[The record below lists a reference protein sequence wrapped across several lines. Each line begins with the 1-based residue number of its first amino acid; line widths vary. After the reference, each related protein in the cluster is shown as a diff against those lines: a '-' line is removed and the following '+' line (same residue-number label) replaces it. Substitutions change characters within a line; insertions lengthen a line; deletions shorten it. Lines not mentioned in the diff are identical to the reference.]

1 MMQQFFPSR
10 PDAQPIIYAYRE
22 PGAPQLKG
30 MLKVGYTSR
39 TIEER
44 MHEHYPTLK
53 PGDKPYEVVFTEPAM
68 RTDGTTFLDHEVHDN
83 LELNGFKRLRDKNGK
98 KTEWFH
104 CSVNDVRAAYIAVR
118 DRAENVERRTRDF
131 KMRPEQEAAVYKTET
146 YFHSI
151 EDEGGARTP
160 KFLWN
165 AKMRFGKT
173 FASYELAKRMGFKR
187 VLILTFKP
195 AVLAAWEEDLLT
207 HVDFEGWQFV
217 SRPKEPGKPDIA
229 QQYAKADK
237 SKPIVC
243 FGSFQ
248 DFLGREPRTGRIKA
262 HHEWVRDEEWDL
274 VIFDE
279 YHFGAWNE
287 HSKTLFVSEDAGE
300 DEHDTDEEG
309 FAEVGKV
316 NTGNEANE
324 GDLPITTRYYLFL
337 SGTPFRALNSGEFI
351 EEQIFNWTYSDE
363 QKCKDEWPNLSLFPE
378 YVPDEGDSNPYAPL
392 PRMVMLT
399 YQMPDEIRNVALG
412 GEYNSFDLNAFFEAT
427 GDGDAA
433 EFVLKDSVQKWL
445 DLIRGAY
452 RPSAVDDLKLGAE
465 RPALP
470 YSDTRLLRVLN
481 HTLWYLPRVN
491 SCYAMR
497 NLLMEPQNVF
507 FHDYT
512 INVCAGTEA
521 GVGMAA
527 LDKVRETM
535 EDPLHSQTIT
545 LTCGKLTT
553 GVTVK
558 PWTGIFMLTNMRSP
572 ETYFQAAFRV
582 QSPWTVENDKG
593 ETEIVKQECYVFDF
607 ALDRSLRMISDYSC
621 RLKVDE
627 NVGPEQKVGEFIGF
641 LPVLA
646 YDGSA
651 MRPVSAA
658 DILDIA
664 MAGTSA
670 TLLARRW
677 ESALLVNVDNDTL
690 RRILNNEDALNA
702 LMSIEGFRSLNADI
716 ETIIN
721 RSEAIKKAKRE
732 KEDLTPKEK
741 KEISAEE
748 KELKSKRKQI
758 QEKLIKFATR
768 IPVFMYL
775 TDYREETLKDVITQ
789 LEPGLFKK
797 VTGLTV
803 ADFELLVSLGVF
815 NDALMNDAVYK
826 FRRYEDSSL
835 RYTGVDR
842 HAGERVGLF
851 DTTLTEFEYMA
862 MAQEESMVAPNGL
875 AKPGASATRDVKS
888 ATAKNAPA
896 KPSAAKPASTKTT
909 SSKPAA
915 TRTASPSRRIDRTD
929 NRTAAKPADKPARR
943 DWIIEMLDEMELR
956 YLDKRGNQ
964 GCLWVYGAN
973 ELSPRM
979 KELELRGATFKLAA
993 GGGRATGGKP
1003 AWWLRDYPEQR
1014 KEEPKPEPTV
1024 TQEQID
1030 ELEPGDTVF
1039 HKAFG
1044 YGRIVDIDDSYIEV
1058 TFDSDNKKKKP
1069 SRKFMFP
1076 SAFFQGLLQIG

>member
-1 MMQQFFPSR
+1 MIRMSINDFFPPR
-10 PDAQPIIYAYRE
+10 TDAKPIIYAYQE
-22 PGAPQLKG
+22 PHNPELKG
-30 MLKVGYTSR
+30 LLKVGYTSR
-39 TIEER
+39 TIDER

-53 PGDKPYEVVFTEPAM
+53 PGEKPYEVVFVEPAM
-68 RTDGTTFLDHEVHDN
+68 RTDGTTFMDHDVHAN
-83 LELNGFKRLRDKNGK
+83 LEANGFYRLKDRDGK
-98 KTEWFH
+98 KTEWFR
-104 CSVNDVRAAYIAVR
+104 CAVEDVRAAYIAVR

-131 KMRPEQEAAVYKTET
+131 RMRPEQAAAVQKTEE
-146 YFHSI
+146 YFRSI
-151 EDEGGARTP
+151 EREGGARTP

-173 FASYELAKRMGFKR
+173 FATYELAKDMGFRR
-187 VLILTFKP
+187 VLVLTFKP
-195 AVLAAWEEDLLT
+195 AVQAAWEEDLTT
-207 HVDFEGWQFV
+207 HVDFEGWQFI
-217 SRPKEPGKPDIA
+217 SRPKEPGRPNIA
-229 QQYAKADK
+229 EQYEAADK
-237 SKPIVC
+237 SRPIVC

-248 DFLGREPRTGRIKA
+248 DFLGRDRSGRIKPQ
-262 HHEWVRDEEWDL
+262 HEWVREEDWDL
-274 VIFDE
+274 VVFDE

-287 HSKTLFVSEDAGE
+287 NSKTLFEQE
-300 DEHDTDEEG
+300 DEDERDTQEDIDTR
-309 FAEVGKV
+309 VGHV
-316 NTGNEANE
+316 NTGNEMDE
-324 GDLPITTRYYLFL
+324 GDLPIVTRYYLFL

-363 QKCKDEWPNLSLFPE
+363 QKAKEAWPVEHPG
-378 YVPDEGDSNPYAPL
+378 VPNPYESL

-399 YQMPDEIRNVALG
+399 YQMPDEIRRVALG
-412 GEYNSFDLNAFFEAT
+412 GEYNSFDLNAFFEAKGE
-427 GDGDAA
+427 GDEA
-433 EFVLKDSVQKWL
+433 EFVLKESVQKWL

-465 RPALP
+465 KPALP

-497 NLLMEPQNVF
+497 NLLAEPQNVF

-512 INVCAGTEA
+512 VNVCAGPEA
-521 GVGMAA
+521 GVGEAA
-527 LDKVRETM
+527 LDRVRESM
-535 EDPLHSQTIT
+535 EDPLNSQTIT

-558 PWTGIFMLTNMRSP
+558 PWTGIFMLTNMKSP

-582 QSPWTVENDKG
+582 QSPWTIKDDAGN
-593 ETEIVKQECYVFDF
+593 TEIVKRECYVFDF
-607 ALDRSLRMISDYSC
+607 ALDRSLRMVSDYSC

-627 NVGPEQKVGEFIGF
+627 NEGPEQKVGEFIDF

-690 RRILNNEDALNA
+690 RRILGNEEALRA
-702 LMSIEGFRSLNADI
+702 LMSIEGFRNLNQDI

-732 KEDLTPKEK
+732 KDSLTPKEK
-741 KEISAEE
+741 KEMTEEE

-775 TDYREETLKDVITQ
+775 TDYREQTLKDVITQ

-803 ADFELLVSLGVF
+803 KDFELLVSLGVF

-835 RYTGVDR
+835 TYAGVNR
-842 HAGERVGLF
+842 HEGERVGLF
-851 DTTLTEFEYMA
+851 DTTLSDFEYME
-862 MAQEESMVAPNGL
+862 MAQQESMVEPNGL
-875 AKPGASATRDVKS
+875 SRASS
-888 ATAKNAPA
+888 AEPARTTGETA
-896 KPSAAKPASTKTT
+896 PS
-909 SSKPAA
+909 PAA
-915 TRTASPSRRIDRTD
+915 TKPMDKIDPVSSKGVTPSASFTPRGEGD
-929 NRTAAKPADKPARR
+929 ARR
-943 DWIIEMLDEMELR
+943 DWLDDELDDAGLE
-956 YLDKRGNQ
+956 YLDKRNGN
-964 GCLWVYGAN
+964 GCLWVIDSATASALVKKLN
-973 ELSPRM
+973 ES
-979 KELELRGATFKLAA
+979 GVGFKLSSH
-993 GGGRATGGKP
+993 GGRATGGRA
-1003 AWWLRDYPEQR
+1003 AWWLKGYPE
-1014 KEEPKPEPTV
+1014 ESFDTSKPAPVV
-1024 TQEQID
+1024 TKA
-1030 ELEPGDTVF
+1030 ELDDLDLGDTVF
-1039 HKAFG
+1039 HRAFG
-1044 YGRIVDIDDSYIEV
+1044 YGQVVSLDDSNIEV
-1058 TFDSDNKKKKP
+1058 VFESDNHKKKP
-1069 SRKFMFP
+1069 SRRFVFP
-1076 SAFFQGLLQIG
+1076 GSFYQGLLKIV

>member
-1 MMQQFFPSR
+1 MPVNDFFPQR
-10 PDAQPIIYAYRE
+10 PDDRPIIYAYRE
-22 PGAPQLKG
+22 PHNQELKG
-30 MLKVGYTSR
+30 LLKVGYTSR
-39 TIEER
+39 TIDER

-53 PGDKPYEVVFTEPAM
+53 PGEKPYEVVFVEPAM
-68 RTDGTTFLDHEVHDN
+68 RSDGTAFMDHEVHAN
-83 LELNGFKRLRDKNGK
+83 LEANGFRRMRDRDGK
-98 KTEWFH
+98 KTEWFR
-104 CSVNDVRAAYIAVR
+104 CTVDDVRAAYIAVR
-118 DRAENVERRTRDF
+118 DREENVERRTRDF
-131 KMRPEQEAAVYKTET
+131 VMRPEQAAAVQKTEE
-146 YFHSI
+146 YFRSI
-151 EDEGGARTP
+151 EREGGTRTP

-173 FASYELAKRMGFKR
+173 FATYELAKDMGFSR
-187 VLILTFKP
+187 VLVLTFKP
-195 AVLAAWEEDLLT
+195 AVQAAWEEDLTT
-207 HVDFEGWQFV
+207 HVDFEGWQFI
-217 SRPKEPGKPDIA
+217 SRPKEPGKPNIA
-229 QQYAKADK
+229 EQYEAADK
-237 SKPIVC
+237 SRPIVC

-248 DFLGREPRTGRIKA
+248 DFLGRDRSGCIKPQ
-262 HHEWVRDEEWDL
+262 HEWVREEDWDL
-274 VIFDE
+274 VVFDE

-287 HSKTLFVSEDAGE
+287 NSKTLFEQE
-300 DEHDTDEEG
+300 DEDERDTQEDVDTR
-309 FAEVGKV
+309 VGHV
-316 NTGNEANE
+316 NTGNEMDE
-324 GDLPITTRYYLFL
+324 GDLPIVTRYYLFL

-363 QKCKDEWPNLSLFPE
+363 QKAKEAWPVEHPG
-378 YVPDEGDSNPYAPL
+378 VPNPYESL

-399 YQMPDEIRNVALG
+399 YQMPEEIRRVALG
-412 GEYNSFDLNAFFEAT
+412 GEYNSFDLNAFFEAR
-427 GDGDAA
+427 GEGAGA
-433 EFVLKDSVQKWL
+433 EFVLKESVQKWL

-465 RPALP
+465 KPALP

-497 NLLMEPQNVF
+497 NLLAEPQNVF

-512 INVCAGTEA
+512 VNVCAGPEA
-521 GVGMAA
+521 GVGEAA
-527 LDKVRETM
+527 LDRVRESM
-535 EDPLHSQTIT
+535 QDPLNSQTIT

-558 PWTGIFMLTNMRSP
+558 PWTGIFMLTNMKSP

-582 QSPWTVENDKG
+582 QSPWTIKDDAGN
-593 ETEIVKQECYVFDF
+593 TEIIKRECYVFDF
-607 ALDRSLRMISDYSC
+607 ALDRSLRMVSDYSC

-627 NVGPEQKVGEFIGF
+627 NEGPEQKVGEFIDF

-690 RRILNNEDALNA
+690 RRILGNEDALKA
-702 LMSIEGFRSLNADI
+702 LMNIEGFRNLNQDI

-732 KEDLTPKEK
+732 RDNLTPKEK
-741 KEISAEE
+741 KEMTAEE

-775 TDYREETLKDVITQ
+775 TDYREQTLKDVITQ

-803 ADFELLVSLGVF
+803 KDFELLVSLGVF

-835 RYTGVDR
+835 TYAGVNR
-842 HAGERVGLF
+842 HEGEGVGLF
-851 DTTLTEFEYMA
+851 DTTLSDFEYMA
-862 MAQEESMVAPNGL
+862 MAQQESMVAPNGL
-875 AKPGASATRDVKS
+875 SSQGASA
-888 ATAKNAPA
+888 KNSSGA
-896 KPSAAKPASTKTT
+896 PSAESSGASRSRPTGASCQSDSTQVGNTSNQVRTT
-909 SSKPAA
+909 G
-915 TRTASPSRRIDRTD
+915 
-929 NRTAAKPADKPARR
+929 ADIQR
-943 DWIIEMLDEMELR
+943 DWIADELDDSGTD
-956 YLDKRGNQ
+956 YVDKRPDG
-964 GCLWVYGAN
+964 GCLWVIDKTGAADAIKRLN
-973 ELSPRM
+973 GKGAGFRLS
-979 KELELRGATFKLAA
+979 LR
-993 GGGRATGGKP
+993 GGRATGGRS
-1003 AWWLRDYPEQR
+1003 AWWLKGYPE
-1014 KEEPKPEPTV
+1014 EPSETVEPTPAV
-1024 TQEQID
+1024 MET
-1030 ELEPGDTVF
+1030 ELNNLEIGDTVF

-1044 YGRIVDIDDSYIEV
+1044 YGRVVRLDDSYIEV
-1058 TFDSDNKKKKP
+1058 AFENDNHKQKP
-1069 SRKFMFP
+1069 SRRFVFP
-1076 SAFFQGLLQIG
+1076 GSFYQGLLRIG

>member
-1 MMQQFFPSR
+1 MPINDFFSPR
-10 PDAQPIIYAYRE
+10 PDATPIIYAYCE
-22 PGAPQLKG
+22 PDNYQLKG

-39 TIEER
+39 TIDER

-53 PGDKPYEVVFTEPAM
+53 PGEKPYEVVFAEPAM
-68 RTDGTTFLDHEVHDN
+68 RTDGTSFMDHEVHAN
-83 LELNGFKRLRDKNGK
+83 LEANGLRRLKDREGK
-98 KTEWFH
+98 KTEWFR
-104 CSVNDVRAAYIAVR
+104 CTVDDVKAAYLAVR
-118 DRAENVERRTRDF
+118 DRAENVERRTQDF
-131 KMRPEQEAAVYKTET
+131 KMRPEQEAAVHKTEA
-146 YFHSI
+146 YFHSV
-151 EDEGGARTP
+151 EREGGARTP

-173 FASYELAKRMGFKR
+173 FAAYELAKKMGFKR
-187 VLILTFKP
+187 VLVLTFKP
-195 AVLAAWEEDLLT
+195 AVQTAWEEDLNI
-207 HVDFEGWQFV
+207 HVDFEGWQFI
-217 SRPKEPGKPDIA
+217 SRPKDPGRPNIA
-229 QQYAKADK
+229 EQYEAADK
-237 SKPIVC
+237 GRPIVC

-248 DFLGREPRTGRIKA
+248 DFLGRDRSGRIKPQ
-262 HHEWVRDEEWDL
+262 HEWVREEDWDL

-287 HSKTLFVSEDAGE
+287 NSKTLFEPE
-300 DEHDTDEEG
+300 DEDELNTQEDIDTSLG
-309 FAEVGKV
+309 HV
-316 NTGNEANE
+316 NTGNEMDE
-324 GDLPITTRYYLFL
+324 GDLPIVTRYYLFL

-351 EEQIFNWTYSDE
+351 EEQIYNWTYSDE
-363 QKCKDEWPNLSLFPE
+363 QTAKEAWPHEHPGRPNL
-378 YVPDEGDSNPYAPL
+378 YAAL
-392 PRMVMLT
+392 PRMVLLT

-412 GEYNSFDLNAFFEAT
+412 GEYNSFDLNAFFEAK
-427 GDGDAA
+427 GEGDAA

-452 RPSAVDDLKLGAE
+452 KPSAVDDLKLGAE
-465 RPALP
+465 KPALP
-470 YSDTRLLRVLN
+470 YADTRLLRVLN

-497 NLLMEPQNVF
+497 NLLREPQNVF

-512 INVCAGTEA
+512 VNVCAGTEA

-527 LDKVRETM
+527 LDRVRETM

-553 GVTVK
+553 GMTVK

-582 QSPWTVENDKG
+582 QSPWTVKNDAGK
-593 ETEIVKQECYVFDF
+593 TEIVKQECYVFDF
-607 ALDRSLRMISDYSC
+607 ALDRSLRMVSDYSC

-627 NVGPEQKVGEFIGF
+627 NEGPEQKVGEFINF

-690 RRILNNEDALNA
+690 RRILNNEDALDA
-702 LMSIEGFRSLNADI
+702 LMSIEGFRALNSDI

-721 RSEAIKKAKRE
+721 RSGAIKKAKRE
-732 KEDLTPKEK
+732 KEELTPKEK

-748 KELKSKRKQI
+748 KELKSKRKRI

-797 VTGLTV
+797 VTGLKV
-803 ADFELLVSLGVF
+803 KDFELLVSLGVF

-835 RYTGVDR
+835 SYAGVNR
-842 HAGERVGLF
+842 HEGERVGLF
-851 DTTLTEFEYMA
+851 DTTLTDFEYMA

-875 AKPGASATRDVKS
+875 AKSSANAASTGVTTSTPRAAGKAVTKPPVSAPMAKS
-888 ATAKNAPA
+888 PKHTPAKAESDTAFVAAPA
-896 KPSAAKPASTKTT
+896 AEEAAPTKPA
-909 SSKPAA
+909 
-915 TRTASPSRRIDRTD
+915 
-929 NRTAAKPADKPARR
+929 
-943 DWIIEMLDEMELR
+943 
-956 YLDKRGNQ
+956 
-964 GCLWVYGAN
+964 
-973 ELSPRM
+973 
-979 KELELRGATFKLAA
+979 
-993 GGGRATGGKP
+993 
-1003 AWWLRDYPEQR
+1003 
-1014 KEEPKPEPTV
+1014 V
-1024 TQEQID
+1024 TQKQLD
-1030 ELEPGDTVF
+1030 ELEPGATVF

-1044 YGRIVDIDDSYIEV
+1044 YGRIVNLNDTYIEV
-1058 TFDSDNKKKKP
+1058 MFDGDDKKKKP

-1076 SAFFQGLLQIG
+1076 STFYQGLLHVI

>member
-1 MMQQFFPSR
+1 MSSSDFFPPR
-10 PDAQPIIYAYRE
+10 PDATPIIYAYCE
-22 PGAPQLKG
+22 PNNQQLKD

-53 PGDKPYEVVFTEPAM
+53 PGEVAYEVVYTAPAM
-68 RTDGTTFLDHEVHDN
+68 RTDGTSFMDHEVHEN
-83 LELNGFKRLRDKNGK
+83 LERNGHRRLRDRDGK
-98 KTEWFH
+98 KTEWFR
-104 CSVNDVRAAYIAVR
+104 CSLDDVKAAYIAVR
-118 DRAENVERRTRDF
+118 DRTDNRERRTQDF
-131 KMRPEQEAAVYKTET
+131 KMRPEQEAAVRRTEA
-146 YFHSI
+146 YFRSL
-151 EDEGGARTP
+151 EQEGSVRAP

-173 FASYELAKRMGFKR
+173 FAAYELAKYMDFKR
-187 VLILTFKP
+187 VLVLTFKP
-195 AVLAAWEEDLLT
+195 AVLSAWEDDLNT
-207 HVDFEGWQFV
+207 HVDFEGWQFI
-217 SRPKEPGKPDIA
+217 SRPKDPGKPNIA
-229 QQYAKADK
+229 EQYEAADK
-237 SKPIVC
+237 GRPIVC

-248 DFLGREPRTGRIKA
+248 DFLGRGRSGRIKPQ
-262 HHEWVRDEEWDL
+262 HEWVREEDWDL

-287 HSKTLFVSEDAGE
+287 NSKTLFDPENE
-300 DEHDTDEEG
+300 DELNTQEGIDTRLG
-309 FAEVGKV
+309 HA
-316 NTGNEANE
+316 NTGNEIDE
-324 GDLPITTRYYLFL
+324 GDLPIVTKYYLFL

-351 EEQIFNWTYSDE
+351 EEQIYNWTYSDE
-363 QKCKDEWPNLSLFPE
+363 QAAKETWPRAHP
-378 YVPDEGDSNPYAPL
+378 GDPNPYATL
-392 PRMVMLT
+392 PRMVLLT

-412 GEYNSFDLNAFFEAT
+412 GEYNSFDLNAFFEAK
-427 GDGDAA
+427 GEGEAA

-452 RPSAVDDLKLGAE
+452 KPSAVDDLKLGTE
-465 RPALP
+465 KPALP

-497 NLLMEPQNVF
+497 NLLREPQNMF

-512 INVCAGTEA
+512 VNVCAGTEA
-521 GVGMAA
+521 GVGIAA
-527 LDKVRETM
+527 LDKVRNSM

-582 QSPWTVENDKG
+582 QSPWTVKNDAEK
-593 ETEIVKQECYVFDF
+593 TEIVKQECYVFDF
-607 ALDRSLRMISDYSC
+607 ALDRSLRMVSDYSC

-627 NVGPEQKVGEFIGF
+627 KLGPEQKVGEFINF

-690 RRILNNEDALNA
+690 RRILNNKDALEA
-702 LMSIEGFRSLNADI
+702 LMNIEGFRALNSDI
-716 ETIIN
+716 ETNIN
-721 RSEAIKKAKRE
+721 RSEAIKKARRE
-732 KEDLTPKEK
+732 KEELTPKEK

-748 KELKSKRKQI
+748 KDLKSKRKQI

-803 ADFELLVSLGVF
+803 RDFELLVSLGVF
-815 NDALMNDAVYK
+815 NEALMNDAVYK

-835 RYTGVDR
+835 SYAGVNR
-842 HAGERVGLF
+842 HEGERVGLF
-851 DTTLTEFEYMA
+851 DTTLTDFEYMA
-862 MAQEESMVAPNGL
+862 IAQEESMVAPNGL
-875 AKPGASATRDVKS
+875 AKPAANAASASATRNTTS
-888 ATAKNAPA
+888 AVELSSVPEVPTTTGGAATKGYDPVPAEAEGGEPTATPSIKETIPA
-896 KPSAAKPASTKTT
+896 K
-909 SSKPAA
+909 
-915 TRTASPSRRIDRTD
+915 
-929 NRTAAKPADKPARR
+929 
-943 DWIIEMLDEMELR
+943 
-956 YLDKRGNQ
+956 
-964 GCLWVYGAN
+964 
-973 ELSPRM
+973 
-979 KELELRGATFKLAA
+979 
-993 GGGRATGGKP
+993 
-1003 AWWLRDYPEQR
+1003 
-1014 KEEPKPEPTV
+1014 PTV
-1024 TQEQID
+1024 TQEQLD
-1030 ELEPGDTVF
+1030 TLSKGDTVF

-1044 YGRIVDIDDSYIEV
+1044 YGRIVGLNDSYIEV
-1058 TFDSDNKKKKP
+1058 TFDSDNKKRKP

-1076 SAFFQGLLQIG
+1076 NAFFQGLLQVK

>member
-1 MMQQFFPSR
+1 MTGRKARTMPNTEFFPER
-10 PDAQPIIYAYRE
+10 PDAQPIIYAYCE
-22 PGAPQLKG
+22 PNNPQLKG

-39 TIEER
+39 TIDER

-53 PGDKPYEVVFTEPAM
+53 PGDKPYEVVFTAPAM
-68 RTDGTTFLDHEVHDN
+68 RTDGTTFMDHEVHEN
-83 LELNGFKRLRDKNGK
+83 LELNGRKRLRDKDGK
-98 KTEWFH
+98 KTEWFR

-118 DRAENVERRTRDF
+118 DRAENIERRTRDF
-131 KMRPEQEAAVYKTET
+131 KMRPEQEAAVHKTEA
-146 YFHSI
+146 YFRSI

-173 FASYELAKRMGFKR
+173 FAAYELAKRMGFER

-207 HVDFEGWQFV
+207 HVDFEGWQFI
-217 SRPKEPGKPDIA
+217 SRPKEPGKPDIS

-237 SKPIVC
+237 SRPIVC

-248 DFLGREPRTGRIKA
+248 DFLGREGGRNGRIKA
-262 HHEWVRDEEWDL
+262 HHAWVREEDWDL

-287 HSKTLFVSEDAGE
+287 NSQTLFVQEEE
-300 DEHDTDEEG
+300 DERDTH
-309 FAEVGKV
+309 EVDDTRLGRV
-316 NTGNEANE
+316 NTGNEVNE
-324 GDLPITTRYYLFL
+324 GDLPIFTKYYLFL

-351 EEQIFNWTYSDE
+351 EEQIYNWTYSDE
-363 QKCKDEWPNLSLFPE
+363 QSAKEAWPTEHP
-378 YVPDEGDSNPYAPL
+378 GKANPYESL

-399 YQMPDEIRNVALG
+399 YQIPEEIRKVALG
-412 GEYNSFDLNAFFEAT
+412 GEYNTFDLNAFFEAK

-433 EFVLKDSVQKWL
+433 EFVLKDYVQKWL

-452 RPSAVDDLKLGAE
+452 KPTTVDDLKLGGE
-465 RPALP
+465 RPPMP
-470 YSDTRLLRVLN
+470 YSHARLLKVLN

-491 SCYAMR
+491 ACYAMH
-497 NLLMEPQNVF
+497 NLLREPQNAF

-521 GVGMAA
+521 GIGMAA

-582 QSPWTVENDKG
+582 QSPWTVEDDAGK
-593 ETEIVKQECYVFDF
+593 TEVVKQECYVFDF
-607 ALDRSLRMISDYSC
+607 ALDRALRMVSDYSC

-627 NVGPEQKVGEFIGF
+627 NVGPEQKVGEFINF

-646 YDGSA
+646 YDGST
-651 MRPVSAA
+651 MHQVSAA
-658 DILDIA
+658 EILDMA

-690 RRILNNEDALNA
+690 RRILDNPEAMRVI
-702 LMSIEGFRSLNADI
+702 MSIEGFRALGSDII
-716 ETIIN
+716 ETIVN
-721 RSEAIKKAKRE
+721 KSEAVKKAKRE
-732 KEDLTPKEK
+732 KENLTPKEK
-741 KEISAEE
+741 RELTEEE
-748 KELKSKRKQI
+748 KEYKSKRKLV

-803 ADFELLVSLGVF
+803 QDFELLVSLGVF
-815 NDALMNDAVYK
+815 NDSRMNDAVYK

-835 RYTGVDR
+835 VYAGVNR
-842 HAGERVGLF
+842 HEGERVGLF
-851 DTTLTEFEYMA
+851 DTSLTEFEYMA

-875 AKPGASATRDVKS
+875 AAHSAGAGANRSAATRTPTPKPTAS
-888 ATAKNAPA
+888 KPSTAKPATPKPAASKAPA
-896 KPSAAKPASTKTT
+896 PSRRIERSDTRSAAKPVE
-909 SSKPAA
+909 
-915 TRTASPSRRIDRTD
+915 
-929 NRTAAKPADKPARR
+929 KPARR
-943 DWIIEMLDEMELR
+943 DWIVETLDDMGLK
-956 YLDKRGNQ
+956 YLDMRGKQ

-979 KELELRGATFKLAA
+979 KELSDRGATFKLSRN
-993 GGGRATGGKP
+993 GGRATNGRS
-1003 AWWLRDYPEQR
+1003 AWWLRDYPEQC
-1014 KEEPKPEPTV
+1014 KEETKPEPAV
-1024 TQEQID
+1024 TQEQLD

-1044 YGRIVDIDDSYIEV
+1044 YGRIIDIDDSYIEV

>member
-1 MMQQFFPSR
+1 MADDFFPPR
-10 PDAQPIIYAYRE
+10 PDAQPIIYAYCE
-22 PGAPQLKG
+22 PKNSELKG
-30 MLKVGYTSR
+30 LLKVGYTSR
-39 TIEER
+39 AIEER

-53 PGDKPYEVVFTEPAM
+53 PGEKPYEVVFVEPAM
-68 RTDGTTFLDHEVHDN
+68 RTDGTTFMDHDVHAN
-83 LELNGFKRLRDKNGK
+83 LEANGFHRLKDRDGK
-98 KTEWFH
+98 KTEWFR
-104 CSVNDVRAAYIAVR
+104 CTVDDVMAAYIAVR
-118 DRAENVERRTRDF
+118 DRAANVERRTRDF
-131 KMRPEQEAAVYKTET
+131 VMRPEQAAAVQKTEE
-146 YFHSI
+146 YFRSI
-151 EDEGGARTP
+151 EREGGAHTP

-173 FASYELAKRMGFKR
+173 FATYELAKDMGFSR
-187 VLILTFKP
+187 VLVLTFKP
-195 AVLAAWEEDLLT
+195 AVQAAWEEDLTT

-217 SRPKEPGKPDIA
+217 SRPKEPGEPDIA
-229 QQYAKADK
+229 AQYEAADK
-237 SKPIVC
+237 DRPIVC

-248 DFLGREPRTGRIKA
+248 DFLGREKRTGRIKPQ
-262 HHEWVRDEEWDL
+262 HEWVREEDWDL
-274 VIFDE
+274 VVFDE

-287 HSKTLFVSEDAGE
+287 NSKTLFEPE
-300 DEHDTDEEG
+300 DEDERNTQEDVDTR
-309 FAEVGKV
+309 VGHV
-316 NTGNEANE
+316 NTGNEIDE
-324 GDLPITTRYYLFL
+324 GDLPIVTRYYLFL

-363 QKCKDEWPNLSLFPE
+363 QKAKEAWPGEHPG
-378 YVPDEGDSNPYAPL
+378 VPNPYESL

-399 YQMPDEIRNVALG
+399 YQMPEEIRRVALG
-412 GEYNSFDLNAFFEAT
+412 GEYNSFDLNAFFEARGE
-427 GDGDAA
+427 GDEA
-433 EFVLKDSVQKWL
+433 EFVLKESVQKWL

-465 RPALP
+465 KPALP

-497 NLLMEPQNVF
+497 NLLAEPQNVF
-507 FHDYT
+507 FHDYAV
-512 INVCAGTEA
+512 NVCAGPEA
-521 GVGMAA
+521 GVGEAA
-527 LDKVRETM
+527 LDRVRESM
-535 EDPLHSQTIT
+535 EDPLNSQTIT

-558 PWTGIFMLTNMRSP
+558 PWTGIFMLTNMKSP

-582 QSPWTVENDKG
+582 QSPWTIKDDAGN
-593 ETEIVKQECYVFDF
+593 TAIVKRECYVFDF
-607 ALDRSLRMISDYSC
+607 ALDRSLRMVSDYSC

-627 NVGPEQKVGEFIGF
+627 NEGPEQKVGEFINF

-690 RRILNNEDALNA
+690 RRILANDDAMRA
-702 LMSIEGFRSLNADI
+702 LMSIEGFRNLNQDI

-732 KEDLTPKEK
+732 KEDITPREK
-741 KEISAEE
+741 REMTAEE
-748 KELKSKRKQI
+748 KDLKRKRKQI

-775 TDYREETLKDVITQ
+775 TDYREQTLKDVITQ

-803 ADFELLVSLGVF
+803 KDFELLVSLGVF

-835 RYTGVDR
+835 TYTGVDM

-851 DTTLTEFEYMA
+851 DTTLSDYEYME

-875 AKPGASATRDVKS
+875 AKTATVQRESD
-888 ATAKNAPA
+888 
-896 KPSAAKPASTKTT
+896 
-909 SSKPAA
+909 
-915 TRTASPSRRIDRTD
+915 RRCV
-929 NRTAAKPADKPARR
+929 RR
-943 DWIIEMLDEMELR
+943 DDAPTSKGNHGRGSDKETTRERKVSDKSETRKDWVVEELGEAKIMFV
-956 YLDKRGNQ
+956 DKRPSD
-964 GCLWVYGAN
+964 GCLWAIGGA
-973 ELSPRM
+973 
-979 KELELRGATFKLAA
+979 ELRNSVSRLAGLGAEFRFSSHGSK
-993 GGGRATGGKP
+993 ATDGKP
-1003 AWWLRDYPEQR
+1003 AWWLRGYPDKIIER
-1014 KEEPKPEPTV
+1014 EPRRPAI
-1024 TQEQID
+1024 TQEQLDGIGV
-1030 ELEPGDTVF
+1030 GDTVF

-1044 YGRIVDIDDSYIEV
+1044 SGRVIDMDDSIIEV
-1058 TFDSDNKKKKP
+1058 AFINDSKRKP

-1076 SAFFQGLLQIG
+1076 SAFFQGLLQMGEEWTANH

>member
-1 MMQQFFPSR
+1 MEIRNFFPQR
-10 PDAQPIIYAYRE
+10 PDAEPVIYAYGE
-22 PGAPQLKG
+22 PHNPELKG
-30 MLKVGYTSR
+30 LLKVGYTSR

-53 PGDKPYEVVFTEPAM
+53 PGEKPYEVVFVEPAM
-68 RTDGTTFLDHEVHDN
+68 RTDGTTFMDHDVHAN
-83 LELNGFKRLRDKNGK
+83 LEANGFRRLKDRDGK
-98 KTEWFH
+98 KTEWFR
-104 CSVNDVRAAYIAVR
+104 CTVDDVRAAYIAVR

-131 KMRPEQEAAVYKTET
+131 RMRPEQEAAVQKTEE
-146 YFHSI
+146 YFRSI
-151 EDEGGARTP
+151 EREGGARTP

-173 FASYELAKRMGFKR
+173 FATYELAKDMGFSR
-187 VLILTFKP
+187 VLVLTFKP
-195 AVLAAWEEDLLT
+195 AVQAAWEEDLAT
-207 HVDFEGWQFV
+207 HVDFEGWQFI
-217 SRPKEPGKPDIA
+217 SRPKEPDRPNIA
-229 QQYAKADK
+229 EQYEAADK
-237 SKPIVC
+237 SRPIVC

-248 DFLGREPRTGRIKA
+248 DFLGRDRSGRIKPQ
-262 HHEWVRDEEWDL
+262 HEWVREEDWDL
-274 VIFDE
+274 VVFDE

-287 HSKTLFVSEDAGE
+287 NSKTLFEQE
-300 DEHDTDEEG
+300 DEDERDTQEDVDTR
-309 FAEVGKV
+309 VGHV
-316 NTGNEANE
+316 NTGNEMDE
-324 GDLPITTRYYLFL
+324 GDLPIVTRYYLFL

-363 QKCKDEWPNLSLFPE
+363 QKAKETWPVEHPG
-378 YVPDEGDSNPYAPL
+378 VPNPYESL

-399 YQMPDEIRNVALG
+399 YQMPEEIRRVALG
-412 GEYNSFDLNAFFEAT
+412 GEYNSFDLNAFFEARGEGT
-427 GDGDAA
+427 GA
-433 EFVLKDSVQKWL
+433 EFVLKESVQKWL

-465 RPALP
+465 KPALP

-497 NLLMEPQNVF
+497 NLLAEPQNVF

-512 INVCAGTEA
+512 VNVCAGPEA
-521 GVGMAA
+521 GVGEAA
-527 LDKVRETM
+527 LDRVRESM
-535 EDPLHSQTIT
+535 EDPLNSQTIT

-558 PWTGIFMLTNMRSP
+558 PWTGIFMLTNMKSP

-582 QSPWTVENDKG
+582 QSPWTMKDDAGN
-593 ETEIVKQECYVFDF
+593 TEIVKRECYVFDF
-607 ALDRSLRMISDYSC
+607 ALDRSLRMVSDYSC

-627 NVGPEQKVGEFIGF
+627 NEGPEQKVGEFIDF

-651 MRPVSAA
+651 MRPVSAT

-690 RRILNNEDALNA
+690 RRILGNEDALKA
-702 LMSIEGFRSLNADI
+702 LMSIEGFRNLNQDI

-732 KEDLTPKEK
+732 RDNLTPKEK
-741 KEISAEE
+741 KEMTAEE
-748 KELKSKRKQI
+748 KELRSKRKQI

-775 TDYREETLKDVITQ
+775 TDYREQTLKDVITQ

-803 ADFELLVSLGVF
+803 KDFELLVSLGVF

-835 RYTGVDR
+835 TYTGIDK

-851 DTTLTEFEYMA
+851 DTTLSDYEYMA

-875 AKPGASATRDVKS
+875 SKRDPLVAGKSEGHKTKAAEAAAAAKPVGAPAPAAAPTPIAGGASASFTPR
-888 ATAKNAPA
+888 
-896 KPSAAKPASTKTT
+896 KP
-909 SSKPAA
+909 
-915 TRTASPSRRIDRTD
+915 TD
-929 NRTAAKPADKPARR
+929 ARR
-943 DWIIEMLDEMELR
+943 DWLDDELDDAGLE
-956 YLDKRGNQ
+956 YLDKRHGD
-964 GCLWVYGAN
+964 GCLWVID
-973 ELSPRM
+973 
-979 KELELRGATFKLAA
+979 AA
-993 GGGRATGGKP
+993 GAADAVKRLNGKGAGFQLSQRGDKATGHRA
-1003 AWWLRDYPEQR
+1003 AWWLKSWPEERDEAA
-1014 KEEPKPEPTV
+1014 EASSLATESEL
-1024 TQEQID
+1024 D
-1030 ELEPGDTVF
+1030 SLEPGDSVF

-1044 YGRIVDIDDSYIEV
+1044 YGRIVDMDGSYVEVAFDNDDH
-1058 TFDSDNKKKKP
+1058 KKKS

-1076 SAFFQGLLQIG
+1076 GAFYQGLLTIG

>member
-1 MMQQFFPSR
+1 MPTKDFFPPR
-10 PDAQPIIYAYRE
+10 PDAKPIIYAYRE
-22 PGAPQLKG
+22 PNNPELKG
-30 MLKVGYTSR
+30 LLKVGYTSR
-39 TIEER
+39 TIDER

-53 PGDKPYEVVFTEPAM
+53 PGEKPYEVVFTEPAM
-68 RTDGTTFLDHEVHDN
+68 RTDGTVFMDHEVHAN
-83 LELNGFKRLRDKNGK
+83 LEANGFRRLRDRDGK

-104 CSVNDVRAAYIAVR
+104 CTVDDVRAAYIAVR
-118 DRAENVERRTRDF
+118 DRTENAERRTQDF
-131 KMRPEQEAAVYKTET
+131 KMRPEQEAAVHKTEA
-146 YFHSI
+146 YFRSV
-151 EDEGGARTP
+151 EREGGTRTP

-173 FASYELAKRMGFKR
+173 FAAYELAKDMGFKR
-187 VLILTFKP
+187 VLVLTFKP
-195 AVLAAWEEDLLT
+195 AVQTAWEEDLTT
-207 HVDFEGWQFV
+207 HVDFEGWQFI
-217 SRPKEPGKPDIA
+217 SRPKEPGRPDIA
-229 QQYAKADK
+229 AQYEAADK
-237 SKPIVC
+237 DRPIVC

-248 DFLGREPRTGRIKA
+248 DFLGRDRSGRIKPQ
-262 HHEWVRDEEWDL
+262 HEWVREEDWDL

-287 HSKTLFVSEDAGE
+287 NSKTLFEQENE
-300 DEHDTDEEG
+300 DERDTQEDMDTS
-309 FAEVGKV
+309 VGHV
-316 NTGNEANE
+316 NTGNEMDE
-324 GDLPITTRYYLFL
+324 GDLPIVTRYYLFL

-351 EEQIFNWTYSDE
+351 EEQIYNWTYSDE
-363 QKCKDEWPNLSLFPE
+363 QKAKEAWPREHPGK
-378 YVPDEGDSNPYAPL
+378 PNPYASL

-399 YQMPDEIRNVALG
+399 YQMPEEIRKVALG
-412 GEYNSFDLNAFFEAT
+412 GEYNSFDLNAFFEAKGE
-427 GDGDAA
+427 GDGA
-433 EFVLKDSVQKWL
+433 EFVLKESVQKWL

-452 RPSAVDDLKLGAE
+452 KPSAVDDLKLGSE
-465 RPALP
+465 KPALP

-497 NLLMEPQNVF
+497 NLLRESQNVF
-507 FHDYT
+507 FRDYT
-512 INVCAGTEA
+512 VNVCAGSEA
-521 GVGMAA
+521 GIGAAA
-527 LDKVRETM
+527 LDKVRESM
-535 EDPLHSQTIT
+535 EDPLNSRTIT

-558 PWTGIFMLTNMRSP
+558 PWCGIFMLTNMKSP

-582 QSPWTVENDKG
+582 QSPWTVNNDAG
-593 ETEIVKQECYVFDF
+593 ETEIVKKECYVFDF
-607 ALDRSLRMISDYSC
+607 ALDRSLRMVSDYSC

-627 NVGPEQKVGEFIGF
+627 NQGPEQKVGEFINF

-690 RRILNNEDALNA
+690 RRILANDDAMRA
-702 LMSIEGFRSLNADI
+702 LMSIEGFRNLNEDI

-721 RSEAIKKAKRE
+721 RSEAIKKAKRG
-732 KEDLTPKEK
+732 KGDLTPKEK
-741 KEISAEE
+741 KEISEEE

-775 TDYREETLKDVITQ
+775 TDYREQTLKDVITQ

-803 ADFELLVSLGVF
+803 KDFELLVSLGVF
-815 NDALMNDAVYK
+815 NDGLMNDAVYK

-835 RYTGVDR
+835 TYTGIDK
-842 HAGERVGLF
+842 HKGERVGLF
-851 DTTLTEFEYMA
+851 DTTLSDFEYMA

-875 AKPGASATRDVKS
+875 ARPTKSAASASGAPRVSRAAGNSVVKPSAGTPPATDPITKSHESEPSMSENTHTS
-888 ATAKNAPA
+888 ATTPAAEAVTPA
-896 KPSAAKPASTKTT
+896 KPAV
-909 SSKPAA
+909 
-915 TRTASPSRRIDRTD
+915 TR
-929 NRTAAKPADKPARR
+929 
-943 DWIIEMLDEMELR
+943 EQLD
-956 YLDKRGNQ
+956 
-964 GCLWVYGAN
+964 A
-973 ELSPRM
+973 LS
-979 KELELRGATFKLAA
+979 E
-993 GGGRATGGKP
+993 
-1003 AWWLRDYPEQR
+1003 
-1014 KEEPKPEPTV
+1014 
-1024 TQEQID
+1024 
-1030 ELEPGDTVF
+1030 GDTVF

-1044 YGRIVDIDDSYIEV
+1044 YGHIVNLNDSYIDV
-1058 TFDSDNKKKKP
+1058 TFDSDDKKKKP

-1076 SAFFQGLLQIG
+1076 GVFYQGLLRIG

>member
-1 MMQQFFPSR
+1 MPVNDFFPSR
-10 PDAQPIIYAYRE
+10 PDSQPIIYAYRE
-22 PGAPQLKG
+22 PHNRELKSL
-30 MLKVGYTSR
+30 LKVGYTSR
-39 TIEER
+39 TIDER

-53 PGDKPYEVVFTEPAM
+53 PGEKPYEVVFVEPAM
-68 RTDGTTFLDHEVHDN
+68 RSDGTAFMDHEVHAN
-83 LELNGFKRLRDKNGK
+83 LEANGFRRMRDRDGK
-98 KTEWFH
+98 KTEWFR
-104 CSVNDVRAAYIAVR
+104 CTVDDVRAAYIAVR

-131 KMRPEQEAAVYKTET
+131 VMRPEQAAAVQKTEE
-146 YFHSI
+146 YFRSI
-151 EDEGGARTP
+151 EREGGTRTP

-173 FASYELAKRMGFKR
+173 FATYELVKDMGFSR
-187 VLILTFKP
+187 VLVLTFKP
-195 AVLAAWEEDLLT
+195 AVQAAWEEDLTT
-207 HVDFEGWQFV
+207 HVDFEGWQFI
-217 SRPKEPGKPDIA
+217 SRPKEPGRPNIA
-229 QQYAKADK
+229 EQYEAADK
-237 SKPIVC
+237 SRPIVC

-248 DFLGREPRTGRIKA
+248 DFLGRDRSGCIKPQ
-262 HHEWVRDEEWDL
+262 HEWVREEDWDL
-274 VIFDE
+274 VVFDE

-287 HSKTLFVSEDAGE
+287 NSKTLFEQE
-300 DEHDTDEEG
+300 DEDERDTQEDVDTR
-309 FAEVGKV
+309 VGHV
-316 NTGNEANE
+316 NTGNEMDE
-324 GDLPITTRYYLFL
+324 GDLPIVTRYYLFL

-363 QKCKDEWPNLSLFPE
+363 QKAKEAWPVEHPG
-378 YVPDEGDSNPYAPL
+378 VPNPYESL

-399 YQMPDEIRNVALG
+399 YQMPEEIRRVALG
-412 GEYNSFDLNAFFEAT
+412 GEYNSFDLNAFFEAR
-427 GDGDAA
+427 GEGAGA
-433 EFVLKDSVQKWL
+433 EFVLKESVQKWL

-465 RPALP
+465 KPALP

-497 NLLMEPQNVF
+497 NLLAEPQNVF

-512 INVCAGTEA
+512 VNVCAGPEA
-521 GVGMAA
+521 GVGEAA
-527 LDKVRETM
+527 LDRVRESM
-535 EDPLHSQTIT
+535 EDPLNSQTIT

-558 PWTGIFMLTNMRSP
+558 PWTGIFMLTNMKSP

-582 QSPWTVENDKG
+582 QSPWTIKDDAGN
-593 ETEIVKQECYVFDF
+593 TEIVKRECYVFDF
-607 ALDRSLRMISDYSC
+607 ALDRSLRMVSDYSC

-627 NVGPEQKVGEFIGF
+627 NEGPEQKVGEFIDF

-690 RRILNNEDALNA
+690 RRILGNEDALKA
-702 LMSIEGFRSLNADI
+702 LMNIEGFRNLNQDI

-732 KEDLTPKEK
+732 KDGLTSKEK
-741 KEISAEE
+741 KEMTAEE

-775 TDYREETLKDVITQ
+775 TDYREQTLKDVITQ

-803 ADFELLVSLGVF
+803 KDFELLVSLGVF

-835 RYTGVDR
+835 TYAGVNR
-842 HAGERVGLF
+842 HEGERVGLF
-851 DTTLTEFEYMA
+851 DTTLSDFEYMA
-862 MAQEESMVAPNGL
+862 MAQQESMVAPNGL
-875 AKPGASATRDVKS
+875 SSQGASA
-888 ATAKNAPA
+888 KNSSGAPRA
-896 KPSAAKPASTKTT
+896 ESSGASRSRPTGASRQSDSTQVGNT
-909 SSKPAA
+909 SNQG
-915 TRTASPSRRIDRTD
+915 RITG
-929 NRTAAKPADKPARR
+929 ADIRR
-943 DWIIEMLDEMELR
+943 DWIADELDDSGTE
-956 YLDKRGNQ
+956 YVDKRPDG
-964 GCLWVYGAN
+964 GCLWVIDKTGSADAVKRLNGKGAGFQ
-973 ELSPRM
+973 LSQH
-979 KELELRGATFKLAA
+979 
-993 GGGRATGGKP
+993 GGRATGGRS
-1003 AWWLRDYPEQR
+1003 AWWLKGYPE
-1014 KEEPKPEPTV
+1014 ESSAIIEPTSIV
-1024 TQEQID
+1024 TKF
-1030 ELEPGDTVF
+1030 ELDNLEIGDPVF

-1044 YGRIVDIDDSYIEV
+1044 YGRVVRLDDSYIEV
-1058 TFDSDNKKKKP
+1058 AFENDNHKQK
-1069 SRKFMFP
+1069 SRKFVFP
-1076 SAFFQGLLQIG
+1076 GSFYQGLLRVV

>member
-1 MMQQFFPSR
+1 MSINDFFPPR
-10 PDAQPIIYAYRE
+10 TDAKPIIYAYCE
-22 PGAPQLKG
+22 PKNSELKG
-30 MLKVGYTSR
+30 LLKVGYTSR

-53 PGDKPYEVVFTEPAM
+53 PGEKPYEVVFVEPAM
-68 RTDGTTFLDHEVHDN
+68 RTDGTTFMDHDVHAN
-83 LELNGFKRLRDKNGK
+83 LEANGFRRLKDNSGK
-98 KTEWFH
+98 KTEWFR
-104 CSVNDVRAAYIAVR
+104 CTVEDVRAAYIAVR

-131 KMRPEQEAAVYKTET
+131 RMRPEQAAAVEKTEV
-146 YFHSI
+146 YFRSI
-151 EDEGGARTP
+151 EREGGTRTP

-173 FASYELAKRMGFKR
+173 FATYELAKDMGFRR
-187 VLILTFKP
+187 VLVLTFKP
-195 AVLAAWEEDLLT
+195 AVQAAWEEDLTT
-207 HVDFEGWQFV
+207 HVDFEGWQFI
-217 SRPKEPGKPDIA
+217 SRPKEPGRPNIA
-229 QQYAKADK
+229 EQYEAADK
-237 SKPIVC
+237 SRPIVC

-248 DFLGREPRTGRIKA
+248 DFLGRERSGRIKPQ
-262 HHEWVRDEEWDL
+262 HEWVREEDWDL
-274 VIFDE
+274 VVFDE

-287 HSKTLFVSEDAGE
+287 NSKTLFEQE
-300 DEHDTDEEG
+300 DEDERDTQEDVDTR
-309 FAEVGKV
+309 VGHV
-316 NTGNEANE
+316 NTGNEIDE
-324 GDLPITTRYYLFL
+324 GDLPIVTRYYLFL

-363 QKCKDEWPNLSLFPE
+363 QKAKEAWTHDHPGQP
-378 YVPDEGDSNPYAPL
+378 NPYESL

-399 YQMPDEIRNVALG
+399 YQMPDEIRKVALG
-412 GEYNSFDLNAFFEAT
+412 GEYNSFDLNAFFEAK
-427 GDGDAA
+427 GEGNEA

-452 RPSAVDDLKLGAE
+452 KPSAMDDLKLGAE
-465 RPALP
+465 KPALP

-497 NLLMEPQNVF
+497 NLLAEPQNVF

-512 INVCAGTEA
+512 VNVCAGPEA
-521 GVGMAA
+521 GVGEAA
-527 LDKVRETM
+527 LDRVRESM
-535 EDPLHSQTIT
+535 EDPLNSQTIT

-558 PWTGIFMLTNMRSP
+558 PWTGIFMLTNMKSP

-582 QSPWTVENDKG
+582 QSPWTIKDDAGK
-593 ETEIVKQECYVFDF
+593 TEIVKRECYVFDF
-607 ALDRSLRMISDYSC
+607 ALDRSLRMVSDYSC

-627 NVGPEQKVGEFIGF
+627 NEGPEQKVGEFIDF

-690 RRILNNEDALNA
+690 RRILGNEDALKA
-702 LMSIEGFRSLNADI
+702 LMSIEGFRNLNQDI

-732 KEDLTPKEK
+732 KEDITPKEK
-741 KEISAEE
+741 KEMTAEE

-775 TDYREETLKDVITQ
+775 TDYREQTLKDVITQ
-789 LEPGLFKK
+789 LEPELFKK

-803 ADFELLVSLGVF
+803 KDFELLVSLGVF

-835 RYTGVDR
+835 TYAGVNR
-842 HAGERVGLF
+842 HEGERVGLF
-851 DTTLTEFEYMA
+851 DTTLSDFEYMA

-875 AKPGASATRDVKS
+875 SKRGSIVGEAADQAADATKP
-888 ATAKNAPA
+888 
-896 KPSAAKPASTKTT
+896 AAKA

-915 TRTASPSRRIDRTD
+915 SKDVGVASAYFTPRGE
-929 NRTAAKPADKPARR
+929 ADARR
-943 DWIIEMLDEMELR
+943 DWLDDELDDAGLE
-956 YLDKRGNQ
+956 YLDKRDGD
-964 GCLWVYGAN
+964 GYLWVISSASASDVVKRLNG
-973 ELSPRM
+973 
-979 KELELRGATFKLAA
+979 RGADFKLS
-993 GGGRATGGKP
+993 THGGKATWHRA
-1003 AWWLRDYPEQR
+1003 AWWLKGWPEKRDKATEASPL
-1014 KEEPKPEPTV
+1014 V
-1024 TQEQID
+1024 TES
-1030 ELEPGDTVF
+1030 ELKALNIGDTVF

-1044 YGRIVDIDDSYIEV
+1044 YGRIVDLGDSYIEV
-1058 TFDSDNKKKKP
+1058 AFDNDDRRKKP

-1076 SAFFQGLLQIG
+1076 SAFYQGLLRIG

>member
-1 MMQQFFPSR
+1 MMNGDFFPSR
-10 PDAQPIIYAYRE
+10 PDAQPIIYAYQE
-22 PGAPQLKG
+22 PHNPNLKG
-30 MLKVGYTSR
+30 LLKVGYTSR
-39 TIEER
+39 TIDER

-53 PGDKPYEVVFTEPAM
+53 PGEKPYEVVFVEPAM
-68 RTDGTTFLDHEVHDN
+68 RTDGTTFMDHDVHAN
-83 LELNGFKRLRDKNGK
+83 LEKNGFRRLKDSDGK
-98 KTEWFH
+98 KTEWFR
-104 CSVNDVRAAYIAVR
+104 CTADDVRAAYIAVR

-131 KMRPEQEAAVYKTET
+131 VMRPEQAAAVHKTEE

-151 EDEGGARTP
+151 AREGGTRTP

-173 FASYELAKRMGFKR
+173 FATYELAKDMGFRR
-187 VLILTFKP
+187 VLVLTFKP
-195 AVLAAWEEDLLT
+195 AVQAAWEEDLNT
-207 HVDFEGWQFV
+207 HVDFEGWQFI
-217 SRPKEPGKPDIA
+217 SRPKEPGKPNIA
-229 QQYAKADK
+229 EQYEAADK
-237 SKPIVC
+237 SRPIVC

-248 DFLGREPRTGRIKA
+248 DFLGRDRSGCIKPQ
-262 HHEWVRDEEWDL
+262 HEWVREEDWDL
-274 VIFDE
+274 VVFDE

-287 HSKTLFVSEDAGE
+287 NSKTLFEQE
-300 DEHDTDEEG
+300 DEDERDTQEDVDTR
-309 FAEVGKV
+309 VGHV
-316 NTGNEANE
+316 NTGNEMDE
-324 GDLPITTRYYLFL
+324 GDLPIVTRYYLFL

-363 QKCKDEWPNLSLFPE
+363 QKAKEAWPVEHPG
-378 YVPDEGDSNPYAPL
+378 VPNPYESL

-399 YQMPDEIRNVALG
+399 YQMPEEIRRVALG
-412 GEYNSFDLNAFFEAT
+412 GEYNSFDLNAFFEARGE
-427 GDGDAA
+427 GDGA
-433 EFVLKDSVQKWL
+433 EFVLKESVQKWL

-465 RPALP
+465 KPALP

-497 NLLMEPQNVF
+497 NLLAEPQNVF

-512 INVCAGTEA
+512 VNVCAGPEA
-521 GVGMAA
+521 GVGEAA
-527 LDKVRETM
+527 LDRVRESM
-535 EDPLHSQTIT
+535 EDPLNSQTIT

-558 PWTGIFMLTNMRSP
+558 PWTGIFMLTNMKSP

-582 QSPWTVENDKG
+582 QSPWTIKDDAGN
-593 ETEIVKQECYVFDF
+593 TEIVKRECYVFDF
-607 ALDRSLRMISDYSC
+607 ALDRSLRMVSDYSC

-627 NVGPEQKVGEFIGF
+627 NEGPEQKVGEFIDF

-690 RRILNNEDALNA
+690 RRILGNEDALKA
-702 LMSIEGFRSLNADI
+702 LMSIEGFRNLNQDI

-732 KEDLTPKEK
+732 RDNLTPKEK
-741 KEISAEE
+741 KEMTAEE

-775 TDYREETLKDVITQ
+775 TDYREQTLKDVITQ

-803 ADFELLVSLGVF
+803 KDFELLVSLGVF

-835 RYTGVDR
+835 TYAGVNR
-842 HAGERVGLF
+842 HEGERVGLF
-851 DTTLTEFEYMA
+851 DTTLSDFEYMA
-862 MAQEESMVAPNGL
+862 MAQQESMVAPNGL
-875 AKPGASATRDVKS
+875 SSQGASA
-888 ATAKNAPA
+888 KNSSGA
-896 KPSAAKPASTKTT
+896 PSAESSGASRSRPTGASRQSDSTQVGNTSNQVRTT
-909 SSKPAA
+909 G
-915 TRTASPSRRIDRTD
+915 
-929 NRTAAKPADKPARR
+929 ADIRR
-943 DWIIEMLDEMELR
+943 DWIADELDDSGTE
-956 YLDKRGNQ
+956 YVDKRPDG
-964 GCLWVYGAN
+964 GCLWVIDKTGAADAVKRLN
-973 ELSPRM
+973 GKGAGFQLSQR
-979 KELELRGATFKLAA
+979 
-993 GGGRATGGKP
+993 GGRATGGRS
-1003 AWWLRDYPEQR
+1003 AWWLKGYPE
-1014 KEEPKPEPTV
+1014 EPSETVEPTPAV
-1024 TQEQID
+1024 MET
-1030 ELEPGDTVF
+1030 ELNNLEIGDTVF

-1044 YGRIVDIDDSYIEV
+1044 YGRVVRLDDSYIEV
-1058 TFDSDNKKKKP
+1058 AFENDNHKKKP
-1069 SRKFMFP
+1069 SRRFVFP
-1076 SAFFQGLLQIG
+1076 GSFYQGLLRVV